1 MALST
6 SGRIA
11 LGLLAIQAA
20 FLSSCTKDAAISPGL
35 TPVVSASADPIYL
48 VSTVATQLHNPQ
60 AVAADGSGNLYVTE
74 LSGPAVI
81 MFSPQGQKIP
91 LAGIQSV
98 ATQPG
103 APWSMPEG
111 IAVDAAGQLFVA
123 DPGSDA
129 LFKII
134 LPEGPSSLQ
143 VQAIQASKPFGLGQD
158 PDGSIFVT
166 DANSSLIRKLL
177 PSGQLMVFA
186 ESSSAETSGLA
197 SNGSLDPDP
206 RGIVADKN
214 GNIYTTDALAGLILK
229 INDLGETQVLA
240 GGSGLGYR
248 DGPAADAQFR
258 RPVGITRDRQG
269 NLFVTDAGNSAIRK
283 ITPQGI
289 VSTIAGGITV
299 GNQDGPGQSA
309 QFNSPEG
316 IAIDSQG
323 NLYVTDGCYG
333 SLRKLSIQ

>member
-1 MALST
+1 
-6 SGRIA
+6 
-11 LGLLAIQAA
+11 
-20 FLSSCTKDAAISPGL
+20 
-35 TPVVSASADPIYL
+35 
-48 VSTVATQLHNPQ
+48 
-60 AVAADGSGNLYVTE
+60 
-74 LSGPAVI
+74 

-258 RPVGITRDRQG
+258 GPVGITRDRQG